1 MVERAALVPT
11 VRRGNPYGCLSRT
24 RSAFPRRS
32 VGTRSTSGFTLLEML
47 LVLFLMALVASAG
60 LMLTEGVEDQAKY
73 DETKRRME
81 MIRKAIV
88 GDPTRT
94 VNGSPE
100 ISGFVADMGRLPGCL
115 KELLEPSNCN
125 DQQLIEYRNGVC
137 DDATYTNMSECQGAG
152 KTWVPMAFG
161 WRGPY
166 ISVLPDH
173 DGVRR
178 FRDGYGN
185 KGIDEDDD
193 AQNYGWVW
201 KNDEESNPAAIIR
214 VKSKGF
220 DGQEGSSDDYP
231 NDIIGNIPPL
241 VSPRDHQ
248 VVLGN
253 WSGRILFIN
262 RTSNPVPAN
271 PADSFDLKLKLH
283 YPDGNGNLVQE
294 ESVKFTLSGSNP
306 MGAGEVDYLPIT
318 FLDGKILPLGMH
330 AAEVLCEDDTVFNN
344 SCPGDSEH
352 DRFGRI
358 SMLPFSQS
366 TEFNFI
372 WDIHN

>member
-1 MVERAALVPT
+1 MKNMQVSPQRIHAH
-11 VRRGNPYGCLSRT
+11 
-24 RSAFPRRS
+24 
-32 VGTRSTSGFTLLEML
+32 GFSLLEML
-47 LVLFLMALVASAG
+47 LVLFLMALMASAG

-81 MIRKAIV
+81 MMRRAIV

-125 DQQLIEYRNGVC
+125 DQPLKAYSNGVC

-152 KTWVPMAFG
+152 KTWVSMAFG

-201 KNDEESNPAAIIR
+201 KLFAKNDEEPSESNPAAIIR

-231 NDIIGNIPPL
+231 NVSIDNVTPL
-241 VSPRDHQ
+241 IDSRDHQ
-248 VVLGN
+248 VELDN

-262 RTSNPVPAN
+262 RTTSTVEG
-271 PADSFDLKLKLH
+271 SLMLKLKLY
-283 YPDGNGNLVQE
+283 YPDGKGNVDWA
-294 ESVKFTLSGSNP
+294 ESDPFPLSTSEQIEPGNSESSP
-306 MGAGEVDYLPIT
+306 PLT
-318 FLDGKILPLGMH
+318 FSGGKMPPQGMH
-330 AAEVLCEDDTVFNN
+330 TAEVLCDDNKAFKT
-344 SCPGDSEH
+344 SCSSDFDH
-352 DRFGRI
+352 DRFVKI

-366 TEFNFI
+366 TEFNLI
-372 WDIHN
+372 WDIDD